1 VRYLLVTV
9 VVLCS
14 ASAQE
19 PAQNIG
25 KQYQT
30 AFCPKT
36 AELEVAPS
44 RKYWFEGTIGQKH
57 VRMYLERGGG
67 AAVGAFYDTADWSPL
82 TLGGRWIDEGEGAVE
97 LIARNEWD
105 FEGGSLKGELSGR
118 GLSGVWSSSKEESQ
132 VGVHLKEVEQPRC
145 DGKGAWKS
153 FEDRNWPIS
162 FSYPAS
168 WHVSVSGDS
177 VSMVCPDPSLM
188 VYDGYEIDI
197 TQRPAANNATTDFV
211 QCGDKWIYG
220 YACQCGDAKRCKTAP
235 ASERDGITILNG
247 DDRDWPVYCRGGGT
261 LGGGSGR
268 REILTFGDAWVV
280 VEGQGPPAELVERIV
295 GTAKKRR

>member
-1 VRYLLVTV
+1 M
-9 VVLCS
+9 LCGVS
-14 ASAQE
+14 VQA
-19 PAQNIG
+19 PTGNRG

-44 RKYWFEGTIGQKH
+44 HKYWFEGTIGQKH

-67 AAVGAFYDTADWSPL
+67 AVVGVFYDTTDWSPL
-82 TLGGRWIDEGEGAVE
+82 TLGGRWIDGEEGAVE

-105 FEGGSLKGELSGR
+105 FEGGSLKGEISAQ
-118 GLSGVWSSSKEESQ
+118 GLSGVWSPSKDESQ
-132 VGVHLKEVEQPRC
+132 VTFHLKEVEQPKC
-145 DGKGAWKS
+145 DGKGTWRV
-153 FEDRNWPIS
+153 FEDGHWPIR

-177 VSMVCPDPSLM
+177 VSLICPDPSLM
-188 VYDGYEIDI
+188 AYDGYEIDI
-197 TQRPAANNATTDFV
+197 TQGPTANNATTDFV

-220 YACQCGDAKRCKTAP
+220 YACQCGEAKRCKSAP
-235 ASERDGITILNG
+235 VSEQSGITILNG
-247 DDRDWPVYCRGGGT
+247 DDRDWPVYCRGGGA
-261 LGGGSGR
+261 LGAGHGR
-268 REILTFGDAWVV
+268 REILTFEDAWIV
-280 VEGQGPPAELVERIV
+280 VEGQGPPADLVERIV